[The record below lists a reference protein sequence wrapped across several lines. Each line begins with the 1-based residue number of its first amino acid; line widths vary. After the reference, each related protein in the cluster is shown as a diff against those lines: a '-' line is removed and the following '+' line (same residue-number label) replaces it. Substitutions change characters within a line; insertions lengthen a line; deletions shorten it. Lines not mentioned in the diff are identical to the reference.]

1 MKRILSLMLAAVL
14 ALGIVSPA
22 LAKTVPDYPVR
33 GDAIGMNISDFVSVD
48 LDNNPVD
55 GSIFHENTLTVV
67 NMWATWCGPCL
78 SEMPHFQQLHEVYS
92 ATPEDDVMMLGVL
105 LINGSSTVSSGKQVL
120 NSNGYTY
127 YNIVHSS
134 TFIDI
139 LYTTDDENTGY
150 VSIPQTVIVD
160 RNGVIRDHIVG
171 SFPNYAQ
178 VDNLVSNWLEVLLE
192 EEAGAVTP
200 GDVDNDGSVAIGD
213 AVIVMR
219 MAMGLAEESNID
231 AADINGNGSVD
242 IGDAVQI
249 LRMAMGL

>member
-22 LAKTVPDYPVR
+22 LAKTTPDLPTR
-33 GDAIGMNISDFVSVD
+33 GDAVGMNILDFTTTD
-48 LDNNPVD
+48 LDGNPVD
-55 GSIFHENTLTVV
+55 GSIFRDNTLTVV

-78 SEMPHFQQLHEVYS
+78 SELPHFQQLHETYS

-105 LINGSSTVSSGKQVL
+105 LINGSSTVPSGKQVL
-120 NSNGYTY
+120 NSNGYTFF
-127 YNIVHSS
+127 NIVHSS
-134 TFIDI
+134 IFIDI

-171 SFPNYAQ
+171 AFPNYAQ
-178 VDNLVSNWLEVLLE
+178 LDNLVSNWLEILLE

-200 GDVDNDGSVAIGD
+200 GDVDNDGSVSISD
-213 AVIVMR
+213 SVTVLR
-219 MAMGLAEESNID
+219 MSMGLVEGGNTD

-242 IGDAVQI
+242 VSDAVSV
-249 LRMAMGL
+249 LRIAMGL

>member
-22 LAKTVPDYPVR
+22 LAKTTPDLPTR
-33 GDAIGMNISDFVSVD
+33 GDAVGMNILDFTTTD
-48 LDNNPVD
+48 LDGNPVD
-55 GSIFHENTLTVV
+55 GSIFRDNTLTVV

-78 SEMPHFQQLHEVYS
+78 SELPHFQQLHETYS

-105 LINGSSTVSSGKQVL
+105 LINGSSTVPSGKQVL
-120 NSNGYTY
+120 NSNGYTFF
-127 YNIVHSS
+127 NIVHSS
-134 TFIDI
+134 IFIDI

-171 SFPNYAQ
+171 AFPNYAQ
-178 VDNLVSNWLEVLLE
+178 LDNLVSNWLEILLE

-200 GDVDNDGSVAIGD
+200 GDVDNDGSASIPD
-213 AVIVMR
+213 AVLALR
-219 MAMGLAEESNID
+219 MSLGLID
-231 AADINGNGSVD
+231 VTNLEAGDMNGNGRFDVS
-242 IGDAVQI
+242 DAVSI
-249 LRMAMGL
+249 LRMALGL

>member
-22 LAKTVPDYPVR
+22 LAKTTPELPTR
-33 GDAIGMNISDFVSVD
+33 GDAIGMNISDFVTVD

-78 SEMPHFQQLHEVYS
+78 NEMPHFQQLHEVYS

-105 LINGSSTVSSGKQVL
+105 LINGSSNVNSGTQVL
-120 NSNGYTY
+120 NSNGYTF
-127 YNIVHSS
+127 YNIVHCS
-134 TFIDI
+134 TFIDV
-139 LYTTDDENTGY
+139 LYTTDDNNTGS
-150 VSIPQTVIVD
+150 VSIPQTVFVD
-160 RNGVIRDHIVG
+160 RNGVIRDHFVG
-171 SFPNYAQ
+171 SFSSYAQ
-178 VDNLVSNWLEVLLE
+178 LDYFVSDWLETLLD
-192 EEAGAVTP
+192 EEANAITP

-249 LRMAMGL
+249 LRMAMDL